1 MNAQDAW
8 AICRIFKKT
17 SSMAQRALPHSMIPP
32 LSVPNEH
39 DIFSPTHTNGSCF
52 SSENG
57 SCTTDVTFTLQQQQ
71 QQQHQRQHHQQQQQP
86 QSQQHSIIPLPCL
99 EFQSNLPFFPF
110 EMPNPSKCT
119 TDVASMLI
127 NLSPTLPATSID
139 FGQPHQLHGFNEH
152 LTNDDIPTV
161 GFPFNLLGN
170 LSDEWRSNLLC
181 EPPPYTSDHK
191 ILH

>member
-1 MNAQDAW
+1 MHAQDAW

-32 LSVPNEH
+32 LSVLNEP

-57 SCTTDVTFTLQQQQ
+57 SCTTDVSFTLQQQQ
-71 QQQHQRQHHQQQQQP
+71 QQQQQQRQQQQP
-86 QSQQHSIIPLPCL
+86 HPQQHSILPLPSL
-99 EFQSNLPFFPF
+99 ELQSNLPFFPF
-110 EMPNPSKCT
+110 EMPNPIKST
-119 TDVASMLI
+119 T
-127 NLSPTLPATSID
+127 LSPTMPATSID
-139 FGQPHQLHGFNEH
+139 FGQPHQINGFSGD
-152 LTNDDIPTV
+152 LTNDIPTF

-181 EPPPYTSDHK
+181 EHPPYTSDHK